1 MSKDDIFVTK
11 QNHIVDFVFDE
22 QVVAV
27 FPDMI
32 RRSVPGY
39 ETVIPMTGL
48 MAAQHLK
55 DGDSAY
61 DLGCSLGATTLAIL
75 QRTDLAD
82 VNVIG
87 VDNAPAMIEKARLQ
101 TTDPRARFECA
112 DLIEFDV
119 ADAKVVILNFVMQFL
134 PLAARRPLLRRL
146 RAQMRAD
153 GLLIVSEKIRQS
165 DATLHTLF
173 DTTHL
178 AWKRANGYSELEV
191 SQKRQA
197 LENVMRVDSEDDHQR
212 RFKEAGFAQST
223 TWFRCLNWASFI
235 AMPESPAG
243 P

>member
-1 MSKDDIFVTK
+1 MSRDELFSAK

-48 MAAQHLK
+48 MAARHLTNN
-55 DGDSAY
+55 DVAY

-75 QRTDLAD
+75 QQTDLAG

-87 VDNAPAMIEKARLQ
+87 VDNAPAMIDKARSQ
-101 TTDPRARFECA
+101 VTDPRARFECA
-112 DLIEFDV
+112 DLTEFDV
-119 ADAKVVILNFVMQFL
+119 TDAKVVILNFVMQFL
-134 PLAARRPLLRRL
+134 PLAARTPLLRRL
-146 RAQMRAD
+146 RAQMRPD
-153 GLLIVSEKIRQS
+153 GLLIVSEKVRQPDPNLHERF
-165 DATLHTLF
+165 DA
-173 DTTHL
+173 THL
-178 AWKRANGYSELEV
+178 AWKRANGYSDLEV

-197 LENVMRVDSEDDHQR
+197 LENVMRVDTEEIHER
-212 RFKEAGFAQST
+212 RFREAGFTQST

-235 AMPESPAG
+235 ATSEPSTG
-243 P
+243 R